1 MERRKVMICGG
12 ASLRGG
18 NPELGCTLKHV
29 TGQYRWRLSGLL
41 RNDRHTPCTELELEQ
56 KAHRNSAP
64 DLSCVVET
72 LSVVA
77 ETAQEKLGI
86 RGRALVFTPRDACG

>member
-12 ASLRGG
+12 ASLHGG
-18 NPELGCTLKHV
+18 NPELRCTLKHV

-56 KAHRNSAP
+56 RAHRNSAP

-77 ETAQEKLGI
+77 ETAQEKPGI
-86 RGRALVFTPRDACG
+86 RGRALVFTPRDAFG